1 MKFTE
6 FLNKHKELG
15 ISQMRF
21 FHAFM
26 YGHFDKNKREPI
38 CPFKKDTL
46 KKAYYLGKDNR
57 NEKIVKKL
65 LEIY

>member
-1 MKFTE
+1 MKFVD

-26 YGHFDKNKREPI
+26 TGHSDKEKKDSD
-38 CPFKKDTL
+38 CPFKKETL
-46 KKAYYLGKDNR
+46 KKAYFMGKKNK
-57 NEKIVKKL
+57 NCGIIKKL
-65 LEIY
+65 LT